1 MSKSIKRRSS
11 QTVHNSDGA
20 ISIAGKPI
28 NLIWLAIIGI
38 VLVIG
43 AALLVWR
50 SLQSTTGAGAS
61 AGALSVLLSDAE
73 GTQLGEIAPNFTVP
87 TLDGGT
93 FSLVDQ
99 RGKPTIIFFMAY
111 WCGTCIPEA
120 RALAQL
126 NREYGEQVSIVA
138 IDVDPT
144 STPDALAGFK
154 QAADGGAFTWAFDD
168 GQQVIN
174 AYQVRALDTTLVL
187 DAEGHVVYSDAYPT
201 TYGVLKDT
209 LTGLGL

>member
-1 MSKSIKRRSS
+1 MSKSKKRRSY
-11 QTVHNSDGA
+11 QTVHTSGGA
-20 ISIAGKPI
+20 FTIAGKPI
-28 NLIWLAIIGI
+28 NLTWLAIVGI
-38 VLVIG
+38 VFAIA

-50 SLQSTTGAGAS
+50 SLQSTTGAGTS
-61 AGALSVLLSDAE
+61 AGTLSVPLSDAE

-154 QAADGGAFTWAFDD
+154 QATDSGDFTWAFDT
-168 GQQVIN
+168 GQQVTN

-187 DAEGHVVYSDAYPT
+187 DSAGHVVYSDAYPT
-201 TYGVLKDT
+201 AYQILKDT